1 MAPFLADIDASPRD
15 FVDTTF
21 NISTPE
27 DASGPDDGGVIS
39 RRDQV
44 WQYADRGFPA

>member
-27 DASGPDDGGVIS
+27 EPSGRTTG
-39 RRDQV
+39 
-44 WQYADRGFPA
+44 A

>member
-27 DASGPDDGGVIS
+27 EPSGSG
-39 RRDQV
+39 RRGRDIKERPSL
-44 WQYADRGFPA
+44 AIRG